1 MPLETKTLD
10 LNAEIEELEREREEL
25 AAKLADADPESPA
38 TQELDTKGQRKDRY
52 IAGLTWYTQEYDS
65 PEIKVGALTNG
76 ERHQVRDTAD
86 EIGANTAGQQNA
98 YVAMGTVDAGYLV
111 HEPGSARPDRFKET
125 IGNVADLHPA
135 FVDWIENEITG
146 LGRMSGD
153 LGKSFRE
160 LAAEK
165 RKSGTSAGRNG

>member
-1 MPLETKTLD
+1 MPLETKTID
-10 LNAEIEELEREREEL
+10 LTEEIAELERERDTL
-25 AAKLADADPESPA
+25 ATKLAEADPDSPA
-38 TQELDTKGQRKDRY
+38 TQELDTKGQQKDRY
-52 IAGLTWYTQEYDS
+52 IAGLTWYLNEYDS
-65 PEIKVGALTNG
+65 PEIEVGALTNG

-86 EIGANTAGQQNA
+86 EIGSDTAGQQNA

-146 LGRMSGD
+146 MGRMSGEM
-153 LGKSFRE
+153 GKSFRE

-165 RKSGTSAGRNG
+165 RKSATSGERNG